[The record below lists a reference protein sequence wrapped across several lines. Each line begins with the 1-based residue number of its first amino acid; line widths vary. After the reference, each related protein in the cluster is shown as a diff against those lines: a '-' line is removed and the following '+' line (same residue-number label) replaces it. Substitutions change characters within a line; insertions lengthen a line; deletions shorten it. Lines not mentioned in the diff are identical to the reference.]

1 MQDTVTVLKRV
12 QVRYIFKVKIYILEF
27 TFFWSLIF
35 TNFIVSM
42 FVEEILLEN
51 IFWINQNLVVFF
63 WFLVYFSG
71 KELISNIFF

>member
-1 MQDTVTVLKRV
+1 MQDTVTVSKRV

-63 WFLVYFSG
+63 WFI

>member
-51 IFWINQNLVVFF
+51 IFWINQNPVVFF
-63 WFLVYFSG
+63 WFI